1 MTDTLTLIWEILEIV
16 WINILLSGDNAILIA
31 LACRGLPEKQQ
42 RIGMAFG
49 ALGAVGLRIVFTV
62 AALQLLDIPMLRL
75 AGGLFVI
82 FLAVQLPSQDT
93 APPQVEAKRTLF
105 SAVRSIIVAD
115 AVMSLDNVLA
125 LAAAANGS
133 MRLIVFGLLLS
144 APLIIFGASF
154 MASAMKRFPIM
165 IWAGAVILGWA
176 GGELIAGDPVWSR
189 LGLLAKAPEFVFGAL
204 GAAIVLAAALV
215 VSRRQNARADANEV
229 AG

>member
-1 MTDTLTLIWEILEIV
+1 MTGNLTLLWEILAIV

-31 LACRGLPEKQQ
+31 LACRGLPEQQ
-42 RIGMAFG
+42 RRIGMILG

-62 AALQLLDIPMLRL
+62 FAVQLLDLPLLKL

-82 FLAVQLPSQDT
+82 FLAVKLPSQDT
-93 APPQVEAKRTLF
+93 AAPQIGANRTLF
-105 SAVRSIIVAD
+105 SAVRAIIAAD

-133 MRLIVFGLLLS
+133 TRLIVFGLLLS
-144 APLIIFGASF
+144 APLIMFGARF
-154 MASAMKRFPIM
+154 MAALMERFPLL

-189 LGLLAKAPEFVFGAL
+189 LGLMSLPSEQIFGAI
-204 GAAIVLAAALV
+204 GGVAVLLAALV
-215 VSRRQNARADANEV
+215 TSRRLGARASASEL